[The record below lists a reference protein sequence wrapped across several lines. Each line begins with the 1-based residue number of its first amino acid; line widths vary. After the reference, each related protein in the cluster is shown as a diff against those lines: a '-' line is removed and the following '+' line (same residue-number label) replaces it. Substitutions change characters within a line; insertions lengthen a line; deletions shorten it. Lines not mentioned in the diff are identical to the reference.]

1 MTINDFVCRRMASPL
16 DRGGRSIWRAFLDRI
31 MEGRTRKAEA
41 EIAQYLR
48 RCGRQ
53 LPARQGPLIES
64 P

>member
-48 RCGRQ
+48 RWAGNYPR
-53 LPARQGPLIES
+53 AKVR
-64 P
+64 